1 MSSAAV
7 VIGALRVK
15 KFQYSTR
22 VHICVEVFSLKSLI
36 SLRFFLRLDRKDVT
50 FLIAV
55 SELYQILPAEN
66 RVNLHLSL

>member
-1 MSSAAV
+1 MAHDKPPHQDLHCLQIQLFSSLV
-7 VIGALRVK
+7 VKEFTK
-15 KFQYSTR
+15 KLGLF
-22 VHICVEVFSLKSLI
+22 EV
-36 SLRFFLRLDRKDVT
+36 FLRLDRKDVT